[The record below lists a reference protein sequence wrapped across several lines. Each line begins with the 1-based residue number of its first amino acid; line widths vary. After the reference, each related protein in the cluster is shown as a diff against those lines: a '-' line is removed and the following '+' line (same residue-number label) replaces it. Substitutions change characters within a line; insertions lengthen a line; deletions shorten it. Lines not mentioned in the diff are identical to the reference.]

1 MIPLID
7 LGPGYSIPRII
18 LGGWQ
23 LSAGHANRTL
33 EREELFS
40 RWDAFLDQGLNTFDC
55 ADIYTGVEAT
65 IGEYVRRR
73 RAAGQ
78 APPQVHTK
86 FVPDLA
92 ALPTL
97 DRPGV
102 ERIIDRSL
110 ARLGLEQ
117 LDLVQFHWWDYRVE
131 GYVET
136 LGFLGDLA
144 REGKIRL
151 VGLTNFD
158 TPRLRELLATGV
170 PVASMQVQYSVL
182 DQRPARGL
190 AAACQGSN
198 VALLCFGTLAGG
210 FLSKSWLGQTD
221 PANLPNR
228 SLVKYRLVID
238 DLGGWLVFQKI
249 LAVLA
254 RIAERHGVEVS
265 TVAVRVMLDRPGVAA
280 VIVGM
285 PSRDRARELSSAFS
299 LRLTDAD
306 RLELAEA
313 TGATPGPI
321 GDVYTAERELGGRH
335 AAIMRYDLNARA
347 GDGSPL
353 QRQRPR

>member
-1 MIPLID
+1 MMPLID

-23 LSAGHANRTL
+23 LSAGHANRDL
-33 EREELFS
+33 ERGELFT
-40 RWDAFLDQGLNTFDC
+40 RWDAFLDQGFNTFDC

-73 RAAGQ
+73 LAAGQ

-97 DRPGV
+97 DRRGV

-110 ARLGLEQ
+110 ARLGLER
-117 LDLVQFHWWDYRVE
+117 LDLVQFHWWDYRIE
-131 GYVET
+131 RYVET
-136 LGFLGDLA
+136 LGHLGDLA
-144 REGKIRL
+144 RDGKIRL

-158 TPRLRELLATGV
+158 TPRLQELLATGV
-170 PVASMQVQYSVL
+170 PIASMQLQYSVL
-182 DQRPARGL
+182 DQRAARGL

-198 VALLCFGTLAGG
+198 VALLCYGTLAGG
-210 FLSKSWLGQTD
+210 FLSGRWLGLAE
-221 PANLPNR
+221 PADLPNR

-238 DLGGWLVFQKI
+238 ELGGWAVFQRI
-249 LAVLA
+249 LAALTA
-254 RIAERHGVEVS
+254 IAERHGVEVS
-265 TVAVRVMLDRPGVAA
+265 AVAARVILDRPGVAA

-285 PSRDRARELSSAFS
+285 PSAERAQELRSALA

-306 RLELAEA
+306 RVELAEA
-313 TGATPGPI
+313 TGPAPGPI
-321 GDVYTAERELGGRH
+321 GDVYTAERDVNAPH
-335 AAIMRYDLNARA
+335 AAIMRYDLNAQP
-347 GDGSPL
+347 GDA
-353 QRQRPR
+353 

>member
-23 LSAGHANRTL
+23 LSAGHADRKLDRT
-33 EREELFS
+33 ELFS
-40 RWDAFLDQGLNTFDC
+40 RWDGFLDQGFNTFDC

-73 RAAGQ
+73 LAAGQ

-92 ALPTL
+92 DLPSL
-97 DRPGV
+97 DRRGI

-110 ARLGLEQ
+110 TRLGLDR

-131 GYVET
+131 RYADA
-136 LGFLGDLA
+136 LGVLGDLA
-144 REGKIRL
+144 RDGKIGL

-170 PVASMQVQYSVL
+170 PVTSMQLQYSVL

-198 VALLCFGTLAGG
+198 VALLCYGTLAGG
-210 FLSKSWLGQTD
+210 FLSNAWRRQAEPPD
-221 PANLPNR
+221 LPNR
-228 SLVKYRLVID
+228 SLVKYRLIID
-238 DLGGWLVFQKI
+238 DLGGWDAFQKI
-249 LAVLA
+249 LSALG
-254 RIAERHGVEVS
+254 RIADRHGVEVS
-265 TVAVRVMLDRPGVAA
+265 TVAVSIILDRPGVAA

-285 PSRDRARELSSAFS
+285 PSRERARELRSAFA

-306 RLELAEA
+306 RHELAEA
-313 TGATPGPI
+313 TGPAPGPV
-321 GDVYTAERELGGRH
+321 GDVYTVEREVGGRH
-335 AAIMRYDLNARA
+335 AAIMRYDLNAQTA
-347 GDGSPL
+347 DAT
-353 QRQRPR
+353 

>member
-7 LGPGYSIPRII
+7 LAPGYSIPRVI

-33 EREELFS
+33 DREELFS
-40 RWDAFLDQGLNTFDC
+40 RWDGFLDQGLNTFDC

-73 RAAGQ
+73 LAAGQ

-97 DRPGV
+97 DRRGV

-110 ARLGLEQ
+110 ARLGLDR
-117 LDLVQFHWWDYRVE
+117 LDLVQLHWWDYGVP
-131 GYVET
+131 GYTET
-136 LGFLGDLA
+136 LGILGDLA
-144 REGKIRL
+144 REGKIGL

-158 TPRLRELLATGV
+158 TPRFRELVACGV
-170 PVASMQVQYSVL
+170 PVASMQLQYSVL

-190 AAACQGSN
+190 AAACQGNN
-198 VALLCFGTLAGG
+198 VALLCYGTLAGG
-210 FLSKSWLGQTD
+210 FLAKTWLDRADPTD
-221 PANLPNR
+221 LLNR

-238 DLGGWLVFQKI
+238 DLGGWAVFQNI
-249 LAVLA
+249 LAALA
-254 RIAERHGVEVS
+254 RIAERHGVEVPA
-265 TVAVRVMLDRPGVAA
+265 VAIRVILDRPGVAA

-285 PSRDRARELSSAFS
+285 PRRERIRELRAAFS

-306 RLELAEA
+306 RRELAEA
-313 TGATPGPI
+313 TGPSPGPL
-321 GDVYTAERELGGRH
+321 GDVYAAEREGGGRH
-335 AAIMRYDLNARA
+335 AAIMRYDLNAAATDR
-347 GDGSPL
+347 
-353 QRQRPR
+353 